1 MRKLLIIFV
10 LALLAGAGLIGLLE
24 QGSGYVLVSFGDTSI
39 EMTLLVGVMIY
50 VLLTCFLL
58 WLLLTIRWLSVA
70 GGVRHWWSSRRS
82 AKQRS
87 KTAQGLLLYADQ
99 DWQKASLLLSQSADH
114 SSMPVV
120 NLIFAARAAA
130 DNNELNKARQLLQRL
145 KITYPKAKLLA
156 DKLLAEL
163 LIVEEKLD
171 EAVQLL
177 ESLHR
182 KNPSDPGILRLL
194 VDTYF
199 LRGDWTLAQKML
211 GDIKHYSVL
220 NKRAIELLEL
230 DIYTSL
236 LAEFVA
242 DPEFTEQEQQA
253 QLAELW
259 ELLPKSLRKVPEV
272 IVHYADALTMV
283 NGMDKLQPLLTKA
296 LNSHWH
302 SDLVDR
308 FGVLQAPKPEKQLA
322 TGEKWL
328 SSHAEDPE
336 LLLAL
341 GRICRRLGF
350 MGKARDYLT
359 SAVNIDPSPQT
370 YLELAEVLET
380 MGETQ
385 ASADMYR
392 EGLQAGLAAEDC

>member
-70 GGVRHWWSSRRS
+70 GGIRHWWSSRRS

-120 NLIFAARAAA
+120 SLIFAARAAA

-328 SSHAEDPE
+328 SSHVEDPE

>member
-1 MRKLLIIFV
+1 MRKLLIVCV

-50 VLLTCFLL
+50 LLLTCFLL

-70 GGVRHWWSSRRS
+70 GGIRHWWSTRRS

-99 DWQKASLLLSQSADH
+99 DWQKASLLLSQAADY

-182 KNPSDPGILRLL
+182 KTPSDPGILRLL

-199 LRGDWTLAQKML
+199 LRGDWALAQKML

-259 ELLPKSLRKVPEV
+259 ELLPKPLRKVPEI

-283 NGMDKLQPLLTKA
+283 NGIDKLQPLLTKA

-328 SSHAEDPE
+328 SNHGEDPE

-359 SAVNIDPSPQT
+359 CAVNLDPSPQA
-370 YLELAEVLET
+370 YLELAEVLEA

-392 EGLQAGLAAEDC
+392 EGLQAGLISEDL